1 MIWKDNA
8 FAVNF
13 AQMWKSCFWNA

>member
-8 FAVNF
+8 FAVSF
-13 AQMWKSCFWNA
+13 LQLWKSCFWNA